1 MTPTTPTTSTDRRIP
16 TLLLTTLCVLLTLN
30 LVVTVASSSHAAP
43 AEAQPGYGDQ
53 PSASPQ
59 NAQPGLAGAAF
70 YAAKTSDGIAEINMR
85 LARLE
90 ARMDK
95 GFTVKV
101 TEMPAVTISNPVTAP
116 TAPAAK
122 VDANQPKP

>member
-1 MTPTTPTTSTDRRIP
+1 MTTTTITDRRIP

-43 AEAQPGYGDQ
+43 AEAQMYGGQ
-53 PSASPQ
+53 PSNNAQ

-122 VDANQPKP
+122 VDADQPKP